1 MQNNSSQSRLIK
13 NEQLVRDRNRWKLS
27 RLRRFFQHDTSVSTT
42 LLDFVCECS
51 NLDCV
56 ERIELTIKDYEA
68 IHMRQD
74 RFIIRKNHQTPSAE
88 KVVEQ
93 HSAYSVVEKYA
104 LQA

>member
-1 MQNNSSQSRLIK
+1 MQNNSSQSRSIK
-13 NEQLVRDRNRWKLS
+13 NEQLVRDRNRQTMI
-27 RLRRFFQHDTSVSTT
+27 RLRRFFQHDTSASTT

-68 IHMRQD
+68 IHVRQD
-74 RFIIRKNHQTPSAE
+74 RFMIREKHLTPAAE

-93 HSAYSVVEKYA
+93 HSAYSIVEKYD